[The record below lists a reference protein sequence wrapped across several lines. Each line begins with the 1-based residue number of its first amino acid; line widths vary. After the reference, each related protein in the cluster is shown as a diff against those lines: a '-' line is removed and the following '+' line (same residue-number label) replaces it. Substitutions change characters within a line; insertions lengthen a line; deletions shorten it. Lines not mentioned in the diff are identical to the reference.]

1 MGWCALAFPQGVS
14 PSVPRAAEDA
24 SPTQEWFPEGRNAA
38 ATSWS
43 WEEGIGPAW
52 EALSWCT
59 GRGQRVG
66 SAGWS
71 PLNFFHVFP
80 FVSCG
85 LVKAKDLKQV

>member
-43 WEEGIGPAW
+43 WEAGIDQAW
-52 EALSWCT
+52 EALS
-59 GRGQRVG
+59 
-66 SAGWS
+66 
-71 PLNFFHVFP
+71 
-80 FVSCG
+80 
-85 LVKAKDLKQV
+85 